1 MRWLWLLLSMS
12 LQVHAM
18 DSISTAIEQ
27 AQGLA
32 LKKNRKEACALLN
45 RTFTATP
52 AQMRGRS
59 KLIET
64 LQQVSKV
71 FFTDKG
77 QKLFESGQVN
87 LFENPDVA
95 LSQLREAQGLEDE
108 NILVLS
114 NLARAQII
122 KQDCDSALVSLE
134 MARSLNPHA
143 NEPALLELRA
153 LLCAKR
159 YDVFKEKLKLATA
172 PGGTGNGEKWDQA
185 FGQYLSAQEQLRQNS
200 THKAFDLLSKV
211 TDDFPQFPEAYLYL
225 ARAGQSLEKDASPW
239 LQKYSAL
246 CKGIT
251 LRDRKKFSYEP
262 QLCTKM
268 KEVDDE
274 LASAKHEN

>member
-1 MRWLWLLLSMS
+1 MRWLLFLLTF
-12 LQVHAM
+12 QVHAA
-18 DSISTAIEQ
+18 DTITTAIEQ

-32 LKKNRKEACALLN
+32 LKKNRKEACATLN
-45 RTFTATP
+45 RTFTNTP

-77 QKLFESGQVN
+77 QKLFESAQVMM
-87 LFENPDVA
+87 FENPDMA
-95 LSQLREAQGLEDE
+95 LTQLREAQNLEDE
-108 NILVLS
+108 NILVLA
-114 NLARAQII
+114 NLARAQMM

-143 NEPALLELRA
+143 SEPALLELRA

-159 YDVFKEKLKLATA
+159 YDTFREKLKAASA
-172 PGGTGNGEKWDQA
+172 PGGTGNSEKWDQA
-185 FGQYLSAQEQLRQNS
+185 FGQYLSAQEQLRQKS
-200 THKAFDLLSKV
+200 TSKAFDLLAKV
-211 TDDFPQFPEAYLYL
+211 TEDFPQFPEAYYYL
-225 ARAGQSLEKDASPW
+225 ARAGQSLERDAVPF

-246 CKGIT
+246 CKGVT
-251 LRDRKKFSYEP
+251 LRERKKFSLEP
-262 QLCTKM
+262 QLCVKM

-274 LASAKHEN
+274 LSAMKSEN